1 MFKRLLALLLAAVA
15 LFSFSS
21 CKKSEPVV
29 ETVDIAEEI
38 NESAAHEVIEC
49 PNDNMIGLEKIVIFE
64 DHVVVVLDKQIC
76 DDLEYDENKWVGNA
90 NNYTLERYLDEEDP
104 KFRVHFTNY
113 RSTSSSS
120 IEVIN
125 DKYVATIAFG
135 KIDFRLE
142 NSDEGFKIYGV
153 RVGDFEI
160 DFDEEKIELEYTA
173 TGCDIMCFYTQVY
186 DRSAKTWG
194 SVDERVVGYETQP
207 DPYYYVEPSDETDAT
222 ETEATETDQDTL
234 ENIYDVI

>member
-1 MFKRLLALLLAAVA
+1 MFKRLLALLIAAVA

-38 NESAAHEVIEC
+38 NESAAQEVIEC
-49 PNDNMIGLEKIVIFE
+49 PNDNMIGFEKIVIFE

-76 DDLEYDENKWVGNA
+76 DDLEYDKNKWVGNA
-90 NNYTLERYLDEEDP
+90 YDYTLEKYLDEENP
-104 KFRVHFTNY
+104 RFSLRVTNY
-113 RSTSSSS
+113 CGSFSSS

-125 DKYVATIAFG
+125 DKYVVTVALDNNEYN
-135 KIDFRLE
+135 KYDPNE
-142 NSDEGFKIYGV
+142 
-153 RVGDFEI
+153 DFEI
-160 DFDEEKIELEYTA
+160 RGVRIGDFAIEFDEEKVELEYIA

-194 SVDERVVGYETQP
+194 SVDERVVGCETQP
-207 DPYYYVEPSDETDAT
+207 DV
-222 ETEATETDQDTL
+222 
-234 ENIYDVI
+234 

>member
-1 MFKRLLALLLAAVA
+1 MYKRLLAFLLAAVA

-38 NESAAHEVIEC
+38 NEDAAHEVIEC

-76 DDLEYDENKWVGNA
+76 DDLEYDKNKWVGNA
-90 NNYTLERYLDEEDP
+90 YDYTLEKYLDEEDP
-104 KFRVHFTNY
+104 KFRVHFTNF

-125 DKYVATIAFG
+125 DKYVVTVALDNNEYN
-135 KIDFRLE
+135 KYDPNE
-142 NSDEGFKIYGV
+142 
-153 RVGDFEI
+153 DFEI
-160 DFDEEKIELEYTA
+160 RGVRIGDFAIEFDEEKVELEYIA

-194 SVDERVVGYETQP
+194 SVDERVVGCETQP
-207 DPYYYVEPSDETDAT
+207 DV
-222 ETEATETDQDTL
+222 
-234 ENIYDVI
+234 

>member
-29 ETVDIAEEI
+29 ETVNIAEEI

-76 DDLEYDENKWVGNA
+76 DDLKYDKNKWVGNA
-90 NNYTLERYLDEEDP
+90 YDYTLEKYLDEEDP
-104 KFRVHFTNY
+104 KFSVHITNY
-113 RSTSSSS
+113 RSNYSSS
-120 IEVIN
+120 IEVIK
-125 DKYVATIAFG
+125 DKYVATVAFD
-135 KIDFRLE
+135 KIDFKME
-142 NSDEGFKIYGV
+142 DPDKAIKIRGV
-153 RVGDFEI
+153 RIGDFEI
-160 DFDEEKIELEYTA
+160 EFDEEKIELEYIA

-186 DRSAKTWG
+186 DRSAKTWS
-194 SVDERVVGYETQP
+194 SVDERVVGCETQP
-207 DPYYYVEPSDETDAT
+207 YV
-222 ETEATETDQDTL
+222 
-234 ENIYDVI
+234 

>member
-38 NESAAHEVIEC
+38 NEEAAHEVIEC
-49 PNDNMIGLEKIVIFE
+49 TNDNMIGLEKIVIFE

-76 DDLEYDENKWVGNA
+76 DDLEYDKNKWVGNA
-90 NNYTLERYLDEEDP
+90 YDYTLEKYLDEDNP
-104 KFRVHFTNY
+104 RFSLRVANY
-113 RSTSSSS
+113 CGSFSSS

-142 NSDEGFKIYGV
+142 NSDEGFEIYGV
-153 RVGDFEI
+153 RVGDFDI
-160 DFDEEKIELEYTA
+160 DFDKDKIELEYTA

-207 DPYYYVEPSDETDAT
+207 YV
-222 ETEATETDQDTL
+222 
-234 ENIYDVI
+234 